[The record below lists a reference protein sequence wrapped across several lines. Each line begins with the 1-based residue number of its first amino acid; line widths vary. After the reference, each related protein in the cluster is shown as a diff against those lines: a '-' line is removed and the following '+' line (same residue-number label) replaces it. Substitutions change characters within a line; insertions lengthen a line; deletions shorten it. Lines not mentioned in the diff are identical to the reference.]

1 MPRPSSK
8 KICDTAVTSRLPTVS
23 DGLPTASEIGDFEL
37 KIGRGRDLNP
47 GPHGPEPCRC
57 RVLLCPTDSRV
68 ALANTKST
76 SLVSFGD
83 PLEPSG
89 AGKA

>member
-1 MPRPSSK
+1 MVCYMRATPILR
-8 KICDTAVTSRLPTVS
+8 IYHTSYRTI
-23 DGLPTASEIGDFEL
+23 IGFQ
-37 KIGRGRDLNP
+37 IRFWSGAWDLNP

-57 RVLLCPTDSRV
+57 RVLLFPTDSRV
-68 ALANTKST
+68 VLANTKST

-89 AGKA
+89 AGNA